1 MPRYYEVFIDRPTV
15 WWKRRSLETNRI
27 KVDRWMDGWRIALP
41 LCTRN
46 VPGLG
51 RPGRFTTRTK
61 GAHHQMIQIDS
72 SGYQH
77 QLQGHVPTEQ
87 AKLDVSP
94 SDLPFVLPKKACNTV
109 GALPITH

>member
-1 MPRYYEVFIDRPTV
+1 
-15 WWKRRSLETNRI
+15 
-27 KVDRWMDGWRIALP
+27 MDGWMENCP
-41 LCTRN
+41 PSVYQKC
-46 VPGLG
+46 PGIG
-51 RPGRFTTRTK
+51 TAGK
-61 GAHHQMIQIDS
+61 IHDANQGSHHQMIQIDS

>member
-1 MPRYYEVFIDRPTV
+1 
-15 WWKRRSLETNRI
+15 
-27 KVDRWMDGWRIALP
+27 
-41 LCTRN
+41 
-46 VPGLG
+46 
-51 RPGRFTTRTK
+51 
-61 GAHHQMIQIDS
+61 MIQIDS